1 MRDIKDLLTAWG
13 NWARE
18 RIGTEYP
25 SGWPLVQPS
34 SSDMRPMLSDSE
46 AEIVDRAVRRL
57 KEFDELGFDILVAH
71 YCGKLSCRLIGKA
84 INKNYKYI
92 YDSLIRSEFYIAG
105 CVNEKLDAA

>member
-25 SGWPLVQPS
+25 SGWPIVQP

-57 KEFDELGFDILVAH
+57 KEFDEISHDVVLAH
-71 YCGKLSCRLIGKA
+71 YCWRLSLKA
-84 INKNYKYI
+84 ISKTIQRHHSYVYSRL
-92 YDSLIRSEFYIAG
+92 DSAEAYIAG
-105 CVNEKLDAA
+105 YVHENLLLA

>member
-34 SSDMRPMLSDSE
+34 SDMRPMLSDSE

-57 KEFDELGFDILVAH
+57 KEFDKLGFDIVVAY
-71 YCGKLSCRLIGKA
+71 YCGNLSRRIIAKATKLSHSH
-84 INKNYKYI
+84 INTHL
-92 YDSLIRSEFYIAG
+92 SRAEFYIAG
-105 CVNEKLDAA
+105 VVGSHLSAA

>member
-1 MRDIKDLLTAWG
+1 MKDIKNLLIAWG

-34 SSDMRPMLSDSE
+34 SDMRPMLSDSE

-57 KEFDELGFDILVAH
+57 KAFDELGFDILVAH
-71 YCGKLSCRLIGKA
+71 YCGNLSSRVIGRA
-84 INKNYKYI
+84 ICLSHASVAGYL
-92 YDSLIRSEFYIAG
+92 SRSESYIAG
-105 CVNEKLDAA
+105 VIGSSLDAA